1 MNEMRIDFGE
11 LKNIV
16 EASILTSELPISI
29 QQLHS
34 LFAPEHEVEV
44 LEIER
49 ALFELQREY
58 VNRGIELKRISRGY
72 RFQSCEQYASWIQKL
87 NEARPRRYSRALLET
102 LSIIAY
108 RQPVTRGDIESIRG
122 VSVSTDIMRVL
133 LHNEWI
139 RQTGFR
145 QVPGRPALFGTTEKF
160 LEDFNMETLAD
171 LPALDERNETDEGV
185 DSEISQ
191 ATEN

>member
-1 MNEMRIDFGE
+1 M
-11 LKNIV
+11 
-16 EASILTSELPISI
+16 EASILTSELPISV

-34 LFAPEHEVEV
+34 LFAPEYEVEA

-58 VNRGIELKRISRGY
+58 ESRGIELKKISKGY
-72 RFQSCEQYASWIQKL
+72 RFQSRKQYASWIQKL

-171 LPALDERNETDEGV
+171 LPALDENNETDGTTNL
-185 DSEISQ
+185 EINQ
-191 ATEN
+191 VAKD